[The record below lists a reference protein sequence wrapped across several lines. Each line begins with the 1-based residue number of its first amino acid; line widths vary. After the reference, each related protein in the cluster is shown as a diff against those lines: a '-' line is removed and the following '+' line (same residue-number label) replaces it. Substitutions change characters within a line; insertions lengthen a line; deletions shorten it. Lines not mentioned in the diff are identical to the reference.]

1 MPELPEVET
10 TAKMLNSLVKNQTI
24 ISVWTDYNSPYFY
37 GKNNI
42 KDPKYFA
49 RFKKEVSG
57 HKILKVWRRAKN
69 VLIDISGNKTILI
82 HMKMTGHLL
91 FGKYK
96 FEKAKKL
103 SASKINKGT
112 VGKWTPVDSKSPL
125 ADSFNRFVHVV
136 FELGNDKHIAFSDMR
151 KFATVKLISDKK
163 ALEKEF
169 APFGPEPLD
178 ENFSVAD
185 FKKALLKKP
194 HGKIKTVLMDLTV
207 ISGIGNIYSDEI
219 LWATNIHP
227 ERLISKVTD
236 AEFKDLYKW
245 TKKLLSKGID
255 FGGDSMS
262 DYRNPLGVR
271 GEFQNH
277 HNAYKLKGQKCKKKG
292 CSGTILRKVVA
303 TRSAHYC
310 DTHQK

>member
-10 TAKMLNSLVKNQTI
+10 TAKMLNDLVKNQKI
-24 ISVWTDYNSPYFY
+24 VSVWTDYNSPYFY

-49 RFKKEVSG
+49 KFKKEVSG
-57 HKILKVWRRAKN
+57 HKILRVWRRAKN
-69 VLIDISGNKTILI
+69 VLIDLSGDKTILV

-91 FGKYK
+91 VGKYK
-96 FEKAKKL
+96 FEKATKATKRGEG
-103 SASKINKGT
+103 SKQ
-112 VGKWTPVDSKSPL
+112 KWSPVDTKSPL
-125 ADSFNRFVHVV
+125 ANPFSRFVHLV
-136 FELGNDKHIAFSDMR
+136 FELSNGKHIAFSDMR
-151 KFATVKLISDKK
+151 KFATVKLINDKQ
-163 ALEKEF
+163 ALQKEF
-169 APFGPEPLD
+169 APFGPEPLAED
-178 ENFSVAD
+178 FGVAD

-194 HGKIKTVLMDLTV
+194 NGKIKTVLMDTTV
-207 ISGIGNIYSDEI
+207 VSGIGNIYSDEI

-227 ERLISKVTD
+227 ERLVSKITET
-236 AEFKDLYKW
+236 EFKDIHKW

-262 DYRNPLGVR
+262 DYRNPLGLK

-277 HNAYKLKGQKCKKKG
+277 HNAYQLKGQKCKKKG
-292 CSGTILRKVVA
+292 CSGTIIRKVVA
-303 TRSAHYC
+303 TRSAHFC